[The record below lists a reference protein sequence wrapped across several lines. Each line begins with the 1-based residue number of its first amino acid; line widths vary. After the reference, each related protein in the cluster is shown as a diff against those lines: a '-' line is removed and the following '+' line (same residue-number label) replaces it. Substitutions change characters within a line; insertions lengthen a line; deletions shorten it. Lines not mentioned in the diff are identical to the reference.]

1 MKKSTFLGSASV
13 RENIRITDSP
23 SHPVFKGLYEKQKKA
38 IWFPEELNLQQ
49 DILDYNELNVHEKNI
64 FDSAVGYFI
73 SSELLVQN
81 VIINGFFPYILD
93 PYAKMS
99 FTVQMFMESIH
110 SDFFEFVLYTFNMDR
125 KKIYNLTLDDDILR
139 AKQEIVINEV
149 DKITYGKIDPESLEG
164 KKKILKAILLNNI
177 IQEGIFFYSS
187 FAHFFALKDL
197 GKMLN
202 VASGVELVLV
212 DESLHLQN
220 GLESILIILEETP
233 EIIDDKIFVGE
244 IKDIILKSVE
254 LELAYIKM
262 KFSSLNIMGLTYR
275 QLEEYIYYITD
286 RRLVELGFEPHFK
299 INENPLKFLQKEDFK
314 KLTNFFEVT
323 STEYTNF

>member
-1 MKKSTFLGSASV
+1 
-13 RENIRITDSP
+13 
-23 SHPVFKGLYEKQKKA
+23 
-38 IWFPEELNLQQ
+38 
-49 DILDYNELNVHEKNI
+49 
-64 FDSAVGYFI
+64 
-73 SSELLVQN
+73 
-81 VIINGFFPYILD
+81 
-93 PYAKMS
+93 
-99 FTVQMFMESIH
+99 
-110 SDFFEFVLYTFNMDR
+110 
-125 KKIYNLTLDDDILR
+125 
-139 AKQEIVINEV
+139 
-149 DKITYGKIDPESLEG
+149 
-164 KKKILKAILLNNI
+164 
-177 IQEGIFFYSS
+177 
-187 FAHFFALKDL
+187 
-197 GKMLN
+197 MLN